1 MDETWTAAR
10 APCGVSPLRIVER
23 STDEMRMEIAQLD
36 ELLDR
41 IRSSSEP
48 PHQLWPRLDDE
59 TWFWLNT
66 EGYRRYTEV
75 RRVLPSLPEPD
86 LQARVIGSSG
96 DTALYEGFHAYRL
109 FTELY
114 EQHVGRIVDCP
125 GVLDF
130 GCGWGRIIRF
140 YLKCLPPDRL
150 VGVDQSAALIEVCR
164 ATNRWCRFD
173 HCQPLPP
180 LDCPDQTFGLV
191 YAYSV
196 FSHLSEDV
204 HLRWLA
210 ELARVL
216 RSGGLL
222 VATTWHRGFIEENA
236 ELRTRADMHEPS
248 AWQLQRLITFTD
260 TDRWLEAYDAGAFC
274 YEAYPHDEHPW
285 SYVDGLSFYGEACI
299 PRAYALDHWAER
311 FEIVDFIDDRQRCP
325 QNVIVARKRE

>member
-180 LDCPDQTFGLV
+180 LDCP
-191 YAYSV
+191 
-196 FSHLSEDV
+196 
-204 HLRWLA
+204 
-210 ELARVL
+210 
-216 RSGGLL
+216 
-222 VATTWHRGFIEENA
+222 
-236 ELRTRADMHEPS
+236 TRPS
-248 AWQLQRLITFTD
+248 ASSTHT
-260 TDRWLEAYDAGAFC
+260 
-274 YEAYPHDEHPW
+274 
-285 SYVDGLSFYGEACI
+285 
-299 PRAYALDHWAER
+299 
-311 FEIVDFIDDRQRCP
+311 RCFP
-325 QNVIVARKRE
+325 ISRKMST